1 MKLGDL
7 LEQGLIEFESISRKL
22 PINIGRAVSYTDGV
36 LPPNV
41 LPCQGQVLTKSNPE
55 SSRLEVW
62 RGAEI
67 RTNRYWDTAPQH
79 CTINNGN

>member
-22 PINIGRAVSYTDGV
+22 AINIGRAVSYTDGV

-41 LPCQGQVLTKSNPE
+41 LPCQGQVLG
-55 SSRLEVW
+55 LD
-62 RGAEI
+62 EI
-67 RTNRYWDTAPQH
+67 EPRVLQIGGLAWGGNQNQSILGH
-79 CTINNGN
+79 CSATLYN